1 MTAKGSMDEKEL
13 YFVLAGEHVRAVEAE
28 VAGVRSARDIECLHR
43 MRVALRRLKA
53 TLSDFREL
61 LPAREYVSLLG
72 NVDKLL
78 RALGQA
84 RDIDT
89 KIAFLN
95 ALLSGGQ
102 AESVRAGILEI
113 IDELAEDRSEIQP
126 KILKWISRLRQ
137 KQVFRAAVKLRPALE
152 NTGMTLDEWARNRI
166 LARLEK
172 FFSLEAYVRRP
183 GCIRELHGMRIAA
196 KNLRYT
202 LENFSRLY
210 GKEALDFAGSA
221 MLVQRALGEV
231 HSFDIWLGLL
241 DILADSSGREP
252 SFRRAVVFLRKECQ
266 SRRSA
271 AYQSF
276 LELWS
281 DLKHK
286 KTWARLGFF
295 ALDRS

>member
-1 MTAKGSMDEKEL
+1 MDEKEL
-13 YFVLAGEHVRAVEAE
+13 YLVLAGEHAGAVEAE
-28 VAGVRSARDIECLHR
+28 IPGVRSARDIECVHR

-61 LPAREYVSLLG
+61 LPAREYSSLLV

-89 KIAFLN
+89 KIVFLN
-95 ALLSGGQ
+95 GLLTAGQ
-102 AESVRAGILEI
+102 AEPVRAGILEI

-137 KQVFRAAVKLRPALE
+137 KQVFRAAVRLRPALE

-210 GKEALDFAGSA
+210 GKESLDFSGSA
-221 MLVQRALGEV
+221 LLVQRALGEV
-231 HSFDIWLGLL
+231 HSFDVWLGLL

-252 SFRRAVVFLRKECQ
+252 SFRRAVVFLRKECLA
-266 SRRSA
+266 RRLA

-276 LELWS
+276 LGLWS
-281 DLKHK
+281 ELKHR